1 MENKTNNIK
10 NKKIFI
16 TGGAGYLGRNLIKR
30 YYHNNEIT
38 IYSRDEAK
46 HYYLKKEFPNI
57 SCIVGDVRNYD
68 LLKRASANHN
78 IGIFAASL
86 KQIEA
91 VDQNVEEG
99 VKVIIDGA
107 INSRR
112 VAEENNFEAACFI
125 SSDKSRA
132 ATTLYGAM
140 KFVAGEAFIVNAEK
154 SKVRLSTAIYGN
166 VLNST
171 GSVIPLIWD
180 AIKKGY
186 SLKLYSP
193 QMTRFMI
200 DIEQAMDLI
209 EYGLQV
215 TGYNVIPNLKSF
227 KIQDLFEIYKEK
239 FGLKYEIGE
248 PRISEK
254 LHEMMISKEEIS
266 RTIYNPNHDVFYMH
280 YMNTVPNHTS
290 FPWNEFTSDLV
301 LINKD
306 ELKNILED
314 YNYFKN

>member
-1 MENKTNNIK
+1 MK

-16 TGGAGYLGRNLIKR
+16 TGGAGYLGRNIIKR
-30 YYHNNEIT
+30 YYNDNEIT

-46 HYYLKKEFPNI
+46 HYYLKKEFPKINCFI
-57 SCIVGDVRNYD
+57 GDVRNYD
-68 LLKRASANHN
+68 LMRRAAEGHN

-99 VKVIIDGA
+99 VKVIVDGA

-112 VAEENNFEAACFI
+112 VAEEVGMEAACFI

-140 KFVAGEAFIVNAEK
+140 KFVAGEAFIVNAEI

-186 SLKLYSP
+186 KLKLYSP

-200 DIEQAMDLI
+200 DIEQAIDLI
-209 EYGLQV
+209 ECGLKV
-215 TGYNVIPNLKSF
+215 SGYNVIPNLKSF
-227 KIQDLFEIYKEK
+227 KIQDLFEIFAEQY
-239 FGLKYEIGE
+239 GLQYDLGQ

-254 LHEMMISKEEIS
+254 LHEMMVSKEEVP
-266 RTIYNPNHDVFYMH
+266 RTVYNLEHDTYYMH
-280 YMNTVPNHTS
+280 YKNTHEGK
-290 FPWNEFTSDLV
+290 FEWEEFTSDITV
-301 LINKD
+301 VTKK
-306 ELKNILED
+306 ELQLILEN
-314 YNYFKN
+314 YNYFKP

>member
-1 MENKTNNIK
+1 MRG
-10 NKKIFI
+10 KKIFI
-16 TGGAGYLGRNLIKR
+16 TGGAGYLGRNIIKR
-30 YYHNNEIT
+30 YYQENQIT
-38 IYSRDEAK
+38 VYSRDEAK

-57 SCIVGDVRNYD
+57 TCVVGDVRNYD
-68 LLKRASANHN
+68 LLRRAAAGHD

-99 VKVIIDGA
+99 VRVIIDGA
-107 INSRR
+107 LNSRR
-112 VAEENNFEAACFI
+112 VAEEVGMEAACFI

-180 AIKKGY
+180 AIAKGY
-186 SLKLYSP
+186 TLKLYSP
-193 QMTRFMI
+193 LMTRFMI
-200 DIEQAMDLI
+200 DIEQAIDLI
-209 EYGLQV
+209 ERGLEV
-215 TGYNVIPNLKSF
+215 SGYSVIPNLKSF
-227 KIQDLFEIYKEK
+227 RILDLFQIYAEEH
-239 FGLKYEIGE
+239 GLKYEMGT

-254 LHEMMISKEEIS
+254 LHEMMVSKEEVP
-266 RTIYNPNHDVFYMH
+266 RTLYKPECDTFYMH
-280 YMNTVPNHTS
+280 YKDVGNHK
-290 FPWNEFTSDLV
+290 FDWEEFTSDLV
-301 LINKD
+301 VVSKEQLND
-306 ELKNILED
+306 ILRE
-314 YNYFKN
+314 YNYFKL

>member
-1 MENKTNNIK
+1 MENKTNDMK

-16 TGGAGYLGRNLIKR
+16 TGGAGYLGRNLVKR
-30 YYHNNEIT
+30 YYNDNEIT
-38 IYSRDEAK
+38 VYSRDEAK

-57 SCIVGDVRNYD
+57 NCIVGDIRNYD
-68 LLKRASANHN
+68 LMYRTAKGHDV
-78 IGIFAASL
+78 GIFAASL

-91 VDQNVEEG
+91 VDQNIEEG
-99 VKVIIDGA
+99 VKIIVDGA

-112 VAEENNFEAACFI
+112 VAEEVGMEAACFI

-227 KIQDLFEIYKEK
+227 RIQDLFETYKEE
-239 FGLKYEIGE
+239 FGLKYELGE

-254 LHEMMISKEEIS
+254 LHEMMISKEES
-266 RTIYNPNHDVFYMH
+266 PRTFFKQNGVYYMH
-280 YMNTVPNHTS
+280 YKNIHDAFNTK
-290 FPWNEFTSDLV
+290 EFTSDQV
-301 LINKD
+301 VVSKE
-306 ELKNILED
+306 ELKLILQS
-314 YNYFKN
+314 YNYFS

>member
-1 MENKTNNIK
+1 MK

-16 TGGAGYLGRNLIKR
+16 TGGAGYLGRNIVKR
-30 YYHNNEIT
+30 YYNDNEIT

-46 HYYLKKEFPNI
+46 HYYLKKEFPKIN
-57 SCIVGDVRNYD
+57 CIIGDVRNYD
-68 LLKRASANHN
+68 LMRRAAENHN

-99 VKVIIDGA
+99 VRVIVDGA

-112 VAEENNFEAACFI
+112 VAEEVGMEAACFI

-140 KFVAGEAFIVNAEK
+140 KFVAGEAFIVNAEI
-154 SKVRLSTAIYGN
+154 SKVKLSTAIYGN

-171 GSVIPLIWD
+171 GSIIPLIWD

-186 SLKLYSP
+186 RLKLYSP

-200 DIEQAMDLI
+200 DIEQAIDLI
-209 EYGLQV
+209 EHGLKV
-215 TGYNVIPNLKSF
+215 SGYNVIPNLKSF
-227 KIQDLFEIYKEK
+227 KIQDLFEIFAEQY
-239 FGLKYEIGE
+239 GLQYDLGQ

-254 LHEMMISKEEIS
+254 LHEMMVSKEEVP
-266 RTIYNPNHDVFYMH
+266 RTVYNLEHDTYYMH
-280 YMNTVPNHTS
+280 YKNTHEGK
-290 FPWNEFTSDLV
+290 FEWEEFTSDITV
-301 LINKD
+301 VTKD
-306 ELKNILED
+306 ELQVILKN
-314 YNYFKN
+314 YNYFKP

>member
-1 MENKTNNIK
+1 MKG
-10 NKKIFI
+10 KKIFI
-16 TGGAGYLGRNLIKR
+16 TGGAGYLGRNIVKR
-30 YYHNNEIT
+30 YYNDNEIT
-38 IYSRDEAK
+38 VYSRDEAK

-57 SCIVGDVRNYD
+57 NCVVGDVRNYD
-68 LLKRASANHN
+68 LMKRAAEGHS

-99 VKVIIDGA
+99 VRIIVDGA

-112 VAEENNFEAACFI
+112 VAEEVGMEAACFI

-154 SKVRLSTAIYGN
+154 SNVRLSTAVYGN

-200 DIEQAMDLI
+200 DIEQAIDLI
-209 EYGLQV
+209 EAGLKV
-215 TGYNVIPNLKSF
+215 TGYNVIPKLKAF
-227 KIQDLFEIYKEK
+227 KIQDLFEIFAEEH
-239 FGLKYEIGE
+239 GLKYDLGV

-254 LHEMMISKEEIS
+254 LHEMMVSKEES
-266 RTIYNPNHDVFYMH
+266 TRVYDYNDIYYMH
-280 YMNTVPNHTS
+280 YKTIHNATAD
-290 FPWNEFTSDLV
+290 WEFTSDQTAV
-301 LINKD
+301 TKE
-306 ELKNILED
+306 ELKLILEG
-314 YNYFKN
+314 YNYFKP